1 MNFSICSQFS
11 WKINKCKQSE
21 LRWCHL
27 LVAILLTFSN
37 KFIWFRGNLSVLNY
51 ISFIIWNASFVFSL
65 DVIASLGLGVS
76 VMDNINTRSTKH
88 LKIDD
93 DGLYHQRHYYI
104 DLIWLGC
111 FSNILIEVLLG
122 LEHSYIQYRQK

>member
-1 MNFSICSQFS
+1 M
-11 WKINKCKQSE
+11 
-21 LRWCHL
+21 
-27 LVAILLTFSN
+27 
-37 KFIWFRGNLSVLNY
+37 
-51 ISFIIWNASFVFSL
+51 
-65 DVIASLGLGVS
+65 IASLGLGVS

-104 DLIWLGC
+104 DPIGLGC

-122 LEHSYIQYRQK
+122 LQHSYIQYRQKLTRLNGVTKEYLGTPSGKF